1 MDTGYWILNTLDRLD
16 RLDRLWTKLLQCV
29 DCKIEVNDKTDVK
42 IQ

>member
-1 MDTGYWILNTLDRLD
+1 MDTGYWILNTLD